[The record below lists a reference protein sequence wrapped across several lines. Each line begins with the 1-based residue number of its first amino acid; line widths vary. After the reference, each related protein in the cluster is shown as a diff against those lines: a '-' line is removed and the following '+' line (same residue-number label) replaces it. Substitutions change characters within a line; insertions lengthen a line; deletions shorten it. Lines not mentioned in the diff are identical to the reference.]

1 MFKILVIVTAGSG
14 YGEGGAR
21 HTSTQ
26 VIEFTSQQAAIAAT
40 NAINK
45 DIGGAACSHA
55 ICLW

>member
-1 MFKILVIVTAGSG
+1 MWKILVIVTAGSG

-26 VIEFTSQQAAIAAT
+26 VIEFDTKNEAIAAA
-40 NAINK
+40 NAVNK
-45 DIGGAACSHA
+45 YIGGAASSQA